1 MNVVADGVGRP
12 KTIGAA
18 RFQEIFRC
26 NAPEEFLCIIE
37 KFTRLF
43 TDFLV
48 VENRRITTAQF
59 PRMKKRRPIDV
70 LDQIAH
76 LDVPGS
82 ARRWR
87 AYLGRWPRC
96 FLRGI
101 PYPGIIF
108 TRRNKPRVP
117 RISRYVIELFV

>member
-1 MNVVADGVGRP
+1 MNVVAAGVGRP

-59 PRMKKRRPIDV
+59 PRMKKGRPIDV

-76 LDVPGS
+76 RDVPGNVTEGF
-82 ARRWR
+82 RRAAGNSTLAAW
-87 AYLGRWPRC
+87 APQ
-96 FLRGI
+96 
-101 PYPGIIF
+101 
-108 TRRNKPRVP
+108 TR
-117 RISRYVIELFV
+117 